1 MIRTTSFVARLTGIT
16 SLFFSVPL
24 AVAFAAAPDT
34 AGVDTLGTFLLTI
47 IYFIDRYVV
56 PFIFALAFLI
66 FLWGIYSTF
75 IAGAAN
81 EEKRQEGQKILIY
94 GMVGFFIMI
103 SLWGL
108 VNLLV
113 GTFGLHRSTR
123 PDYPVFG
130 PPTSGTK
137 TTNPFNDTKDTG
149 GSGGSDTGY
158 KCPPGTEVV
167 PNAEE
172 YGCVAK
178 QQPIDNG
185 SCQSD
190 ADCLPKETCAP
201 ISGTNACIPK

>member
-1 MIRTTSFVARLTGIT
+1 MIRTTSFAARLTGIT
-16 SLFFSVPL
+16 SLFFAVPL
-24 AVAFAAAPDT
+24 AVTFAAVPYT

-56 PFIFALAFLI
+56 PFIFALAFII

-75 IAGAAN
+75 IAGGAN

-113 GTFGLHRSTR
+113 GTFGFNRATR
-123 PDYPVFG
+123 PNYPVFG
-130 PPTSGTK
+130 PPRSGPNTTYPSFNTTK
-137 TTNPFNDTKDTG
+137 YTG
-149 GSGGSDTGY
+149 GSGGSDNGY
-158 KCPPGTEVV
+158 NCPPNIEVV
-167 PNAEE
+167 PGAEE

-178 QQPIDNG
+178 
-185 SCQSD
+185 
-190 ADCLPKETCAP
+190 
-201 ISGTNACIPK
+201 